1 MENQSSPLNYL
12 DFNAS
17 SPLHPELI
25 EKIPQ
30 VLFHFGNPS
39 SIHWAGRESKTLLRE
54 ARENIAKLLNVQSL
68 EIIFTSG
75 GSEANTTVLDRFMAA
90 AQKTSRNELITTKIE
105 HPSISQSVIVLRAQG
120 IKVHEINV
128 DRHGNF
134 DWTHFQSVLSEKT
147 ALVSAMFANNETGVL
162 LPIKDIAKQA
172 HAVGAKMH
180 TDAVQALG
188 KVPLDLKDLDVD
200 FASFSGHK
208 FYSLKGTGVLYVKKG
223 NELGSLIFGGGQE
236 RKRRG
241 GTENTLGIW
250 SLGVMAL
257 KKNQI
262 LDEALRMKYL
272 RDMMEA
278 RILNEISDVEITHRQ
293 ALRLP
298 NTSSLILRN
307 VDGDTLLM
315 SLDVK
320 GFAISTGSACS
331 SGRPEPSL
339 VLRNIGLSHFEAQNS
354 LRISFGWMT
363 TENQVH
369 DFVDALKDVVQRL
382 RKIDEEETLRKKYD
396 SLEYR

>member
-1 MENQSSPLNYL
+1 MENQNSPNTYL

-17 SPLHPELI
+17 APLHPELI
-25 EKIPQ
+25 QRIPE

-54 ARENIAKLLNVQSL
+54 ARENIAQALNVQSL

-75 GSEANTTVLDRFMAA
+75 GSEANTTVLHRVLSAA
-90 AQKTSRNELITTKIE
+90 RKSARKEFITTKIE
-105 HPSISQSVIVLRAQG
+105 HPSISQSVIALKSEGVV
-120 IKVHEINV
+120 VHEIAV
-128 DRHGNF
+128 DRDGNF

-147 ALVSAMFANNETGVL
+147 ALVSVMFANNETGVL
-162 LPIKDIAKQA
+162 LPIKDIAKAA
-172 HAVGAKMH
+172 HAVGAKVH

-208 FYSLKGTGVLYVKKG
+208 FYSLKGTGVLFVKKG
-223 NELGSLIFGGGQE
+223 NDIGPLIYGGGQE

-250 SLGVMAL
+250 SLGLMAS
-257 KKNQI
+257 KHGQI

-272 RDMMEA
+272 RDMMES
-278 RILNEISDVEITHRQ
+278 RIQKEIPEVEITHKN
-293 ALRLP
+293 APRLP

-331 SGRPEPSL
+331 SGRPEPSQ

-363 TENQVH
+363 TEKQVH
-369 DFVDALKDVVQRL
+369 DFVDTLKEVVTRL

-396 SLEYR
+396 SLECR

>member
-1 MENQSSPLNYL
+1 MENQNSLNTYL

-17 SPLHPELI
+17 APLHPELMQKLP
-25 EKIPQ
+25 E
-30 VLFHFGNPS
+30 VLSHFGNPS
-39 SIHWAGRESKTLLRE
+39 SIHWAGRESKNILRE
-54 ARENIAKLLNVQSL
+54 AREKIAQLLNIQSL

-75 GSEANTTVLDRFMAA
+75 GSESNTTVLYRVMELAKNTA
-90 AQKTSRNELITTKIE
+90 RNELITTKIE
-105 HPSISQSVIVLRAQG
+105 HPSISQSVIALKAQG
-120 IKVHEINV
+120 MIVHEINV
-128 DRHGNF
+128 DREGNF

-147 ALVSAMFANNETGVL
+147 ALVSVMFANNETGVL
-162 LPIKDIAKQA
+162 LPVKDIALASHK
-172 HAVGAKMH
+172 VGAKVH

-200 FASFSGHK
+200 FASFSAHK

-223 NELGSLIFGGGQE
+223 HELGSLIFGGGQE

-250 SLGVMAL
+250 SLGFMAG

-262 LDEALRMKYL
+262 LEEALRLKYL

-278 RILNEISDVEITHRQ
+278 RIQKEISQVEITHKN

-298 NTSSLILRN
+298 NTSSLILHQ

-331 SGRPEPSL
+331 SGRPEPSQ
-339 VLRNIGLSHFEAQNS
+339 VLRHIGLSHFEAQNS
-354 LRISFGWMT
+354 LRISLGWMT
-363 TENQVH
+363 TEKQVH
-369 DFVDALKDVVQRL
+369 DFVDTLKAVVQRL

-396 SLEYR
+396 SLECR